1 ECGASELATMIA
13 KGEVSSVEVVTAH
26 LDRIEK
32 VNGAVNAITRVLTDD
47 ALQAAKDAD
56 RVVADGGTLGALH
69 GVPFTV
75 KENIDVAGSATTQ
88 GLPALAGAIAPIDAP
103 VVARLRGAGA
113 IPIARTNLPDLGL
126 RVHTESFLHG
136 ATRNPWD

>member
-1 ECGASELATMIA
+1 GGTRASYCARDRKGTAMSELWQCGASELATMIA

-75 KENIDVAGSATTQ
+75 KENIDVAG
-88 GLPALAGAIAPIDAP
+88 
-103 VVARLRGAGA
+103 
-113 IPIARTNLPDLGL
+113 
-126 RVHTESFLHG
+126 
-136 ATRNPWD
+136 